1 MSQQPSSVNASLE
14 QKLRDELQADD
25 VIIIDFSWQHAGHM
39 AMDPHDPNIGGTHL
53 RIIIVSPLFSEMG
66 LMDRHRRVHEALADA
81 FAEKLHA
88 LELKVYSPLEWQAV
102 PVEVRVQ
109 LQQI

>member
-1 MSQQPSSVNASLE
+1 MSPEQCSMNAALE
-14 QKLRDELQADD
+14 QKLRQDLNADD

-39 AMDPHDPNIGGTHL
+39 GMDPNSPKVGGTHL

-102 PVEVRVQ
+102 PAEARTQ